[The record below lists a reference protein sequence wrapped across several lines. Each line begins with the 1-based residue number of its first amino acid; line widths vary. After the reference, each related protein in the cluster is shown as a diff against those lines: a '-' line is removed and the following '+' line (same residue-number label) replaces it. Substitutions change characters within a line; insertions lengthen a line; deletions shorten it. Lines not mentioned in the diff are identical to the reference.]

1 MLALTKNIDYGLD
14 LMIVLGKNFNKGPVS
29 LSKIAKEKKIP
40 YKFLGKLALI
50 LKQAGLVEAKE
61 GKGGGYF
68 LKENPSKISVA
79 DVVEVLGGPIEVG
92 HCSGCSR
99 MSVCGQKDVWAEV
112 GDKVRE
118 TIEEKSLKD
127 LL

>member
-1 MLALTKNIDYGLD
+1 MLGLTKNIDYGLD
-14 LMIVLGKNFNKGPVS
+14 LMIALGKNYKKGPVS
-29 LSKIAKEKKIP
+29 LSKIAKGKKIP
-40 YKFLGKLALI
+40 YKFLGKLALV
-50 LKQAGLVEAKE
+50 LKKAGLIEAKE

-68 LKENPSKISVA
+68 LTNNPSRISVA
-79 DVVEVLGGPIEVG
+79 DVVEVLGGPVEVG

-99 MSVCGQKDVWAEV
+99 MGVCGQKDIWVEV